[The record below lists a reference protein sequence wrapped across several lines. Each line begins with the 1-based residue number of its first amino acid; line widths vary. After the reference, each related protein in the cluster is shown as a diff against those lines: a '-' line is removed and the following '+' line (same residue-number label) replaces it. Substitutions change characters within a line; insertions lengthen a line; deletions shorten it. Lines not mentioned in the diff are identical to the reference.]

1 MNVTELTETQL
12 FVLELVEE
20 DGTSFLTLADRGL

>member
-1 MNVTELTETQL
+1 MTELTETQL
-12 FVLELVEE
+12 FILELVEE